1 MKKVSVFLLLVC
13 PIFLFG
19 QKDRLES
26 NIEEIV
32 IQENRLITPFKES
45 SRSIQIIDRNQIEQ
59 AAAKDIAE
67 LLQLVAGVDV
77 RQRGVHGVQSD
88 IGIRGGTF
96 EQTLIL
102 VNGIKLIDPQT
113 GHHNM
118 NVPVNINVIERIE
131 ILKGPAA
138 RIYGQNG
145 FSGAIN
151 IVTKRPDKN
160 ELSFGVQYGEHNTLG
175 LSITENIITENSSH
189 LLSLNRNTSDGYRFN
204 TDYKVEN
211 ILYQGN
217 IKTGKNDLTLSIG
230 HSWRNFGANGFY
242 ASPDFMDQYEE
253 VTTTLASLQYK
264 FEAGGWF
271 VTPRVSYR
279 KNQDDYV
286 FVRDNPAI
294 YQNIHQS
301 DNLLL
306 ELNARKI
313 NKWGTLGVGGEFN
326 KILMEST
333 NLGDRDREVYSLFV
347 EQRFHLL
354 DDKLDI
360 TPGVSFSAYSDF
372 DNRFFPG
379 IDIGYTMSSEWK
391 AFFNYGITYR
401 VPSYT
406 DRFYQDPVNL
416 GNPDLEPEEA
426 ATYELGTTYSKNGL
440 LVQASYFYRDGTDL
454 IDWVREADT
463 LQWQPVNIGK
473 IQTHGFDLNGSY
485 RFAEELPLD
494 YINVGYAKIMV
505 DQDEVNAPF
514 SRYALEHLN
523 NQLTAGLQW
532 SVQNFKHSV
541 HFRYLDRENLEDY
554 SIVDTKLRYLT
565 EWGELNFTINNVFDV
580 AYRETNL
587 VDMPGRWIYGGVRY
601 DLKY

>member
-1 MKKVSVFLLLVC
+1 MIS
-13 PIFLFG
+13 FG
-19 QKDRLES
+19 QAES
-26 NIEEIV
+26 MDQNIDEIV
-32 IQENRLITPFKES
+32 IQENRLQTPFKES
-45 SRSIQIIDRNQIEQ
+45 SRSIQIIRRDQIEQ

-77 RQRGVHGVQSD
+77 RQRGVHGGQSD
-88 IGIRGGTF
+88 VGIRGGTF

-102 VNGIKLIDPQT
+102 VNGIKLTDPQT

-118 NVPVNINVIERIE
+118 NIPVNINVIERIE

-151 IVTKRPDKN
+151 IITKKPEKN

-175 LSITENIITENSSH
+175 LSLTESITTDKSSH
-189 LLSLNRNTSDGYRFN
+189 ILSLNRNTSDGYQYN

-217 IKTGKNDLTLSIG
+217 IQTGANELTLSIG
-230 HSWRNFGANGFY
+230 HSWRNLGANAFY
-242 ASPDFMDQYEE
+242 SSNFLDQYEE
-253 VTTTLASLQYK
+253 ITTTLASIQYK
-264 FEAGGWF
+264 FEAAGWY
-271 VTPRVSYR
+271 VTPRFSYR
-279 KNQDDYV
+279 KNQDD
-286 FVRDNPAI
+286 FVLFRDNPEI
-294 YQNIHQS
+294 YQNIHKS
-301 DNLLL
+301 DNFLA

-313 NKWGTLGVGGEFN
+313 NKWGTLGIGGEFN

-333 NLGDRDREVYSLFV
+333 NLGDREREVVSLFV

-354 DDKLDI
+354 DDKLDL
-360 TPGVSFSAYSDF
+360 TPGVSFSSYSDF
-372 DNRFFPG
+372 DNRLFPG
-379 IDIGYTMSSEWK
+379 LDVGYAISSDWK

-406 DRFYQDPVNL
+406 DRFYEDPVNL

-426 ATYELGTTYSKNGL
+426 STYEIGTSYSKDGL

-454 IDWVREADT
+454 IDWVRESDT
-463 LQWQPVNIGK
+463 LQWQPVNIGE
-473 IQTHGFDLNGSY
+473 IQTHGFELNGSY
-485 RFAEELPLD
+485 RFKESLPIDQLSF
-494 YINVGYAKIMV
+494 GYAKIMV
-505 DQDEVNAPF
+505 EQDQVDAPF

-523 NQLTAGLQW
+523 NQLTLGFQW
-532 SVQNFKHSV
+532 SLQNFRHSV
-541 HFRYLDRENLEDY
+541 NFRYLDRVNLEDY
-554 SIVDTKLRYLT
+554 SVVDSKFRYLT
-565 EWGELNFTINNVFDV
+565 GWGELNLSVNNVFDV

-587 VDMPGRWIYGGVRY
+587 VDMPGRWIYGGFRY